1 MTGPL
6 VLAALAL
13 AISGCADTKAAST
26 KAETPPPRVVLS
38 SSCPLNPQDL
48 RLDSAS
54 FGGLPTSM
62 TAGELLRAC
71 PFARLDTVG
80 VGGTA
85 PIALTFDVPGAS
97 LSAVQTGHEA
107 YGDSLHYGERA
118 DLWIA
123 RGDSLRFSDGTLI
136 PRTVGALRSLDSLAV
151 IIVNHGD
158 DGTGSS
164 IVRCRFPRIRMIVDN
179 VWPSFAPSGIVS
191 FARASASDTTTI
203 WRVEMNPKGSSGSFA
218 AACRRARVT

>member
-1 MTGPL
+1 MNQ
-6 VLAALAL
+6 
-13 AISGCADTKAAST
+13 
-26 KAETPPPRVVLS
+26 R
-38 SSCPLNPQDL
+38 DL
-48 RLDSAS
+48 RLDSIS

-97 LSAVQTGHEA
+97 LSAVQTKYEA
-107 YGDSLHYGERA
+107 YGDSLRHGERP
-118 DLWIA
+118 DLWTA

-151 IIVNHGD
+151 IIIDHGD
-158 DGTGSS
+158 DGTGSYV
-164 IVRCRFPRIRMIVDN
+164 VRCRFPRVHLIVN
-179 VWPSFAPSGIVS
+179 NLWPTFAKSGIAP
-191 FARASASDTTTI
+191 FAQASADDTTAI
-203 WRVEMNPKGSSGSFA
+203 WRVEMDPEESSGSIA